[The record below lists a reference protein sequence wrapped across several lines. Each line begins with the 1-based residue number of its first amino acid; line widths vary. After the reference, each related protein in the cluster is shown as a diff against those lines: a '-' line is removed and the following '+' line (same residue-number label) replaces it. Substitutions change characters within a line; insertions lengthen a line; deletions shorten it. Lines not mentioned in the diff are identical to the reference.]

1 MVFLKRRAC
10 KSFIDFRMS
19 EEIARLGGIY
29 FKCVLGQ
36 VKICRYPRALPRAF
50 ADASGSK
57 AQFAF
62 IWFPFRSYSSR

>member
-1 MVFLKRRAC
+1 
-10 KSFIDFRMS
+10 MS

-29 FKCVLGQ
+29 FKRVLGQ

-50 ADASGSK
+50 ADASGSE

-62 IWFPFRSYSSR
+62 LFGFHSVPILLDELAHL